1 MITTPPRHFKGFPSD
16 KKAFCLSVLYQF
28 ALTMANNGG
37 PGQGTQYL
45 VPVKSAKHLGYF
57 DIKLG
62 ASKIYE
68 WSELTLCL
76 LTGRGSLVDASG
88 YSFTDKDTKP
98 GKIKVKKTS
107 KASTKKKADGTAPQT
122 CFYGH

>member
-1 MITTPPRHFKGFPSD
+1 
-16 KKAFCLSVLYQF
+16 
-28 ALTMANNGG
+28 MANNGD

-45 VPVKSAKHLGYF
+45 VPVKSAKHLEYF

-68 WSELTLCL
+68 WSELILCL

-88 YSFTDKDTKP
+88 YTFTDKDTKP

-107 KASTKKKADGTAPQT
+107 KASTKKKADGTAPWA
-122 CFYGH
+122 YVYRH